1 MADRSSRRKLA
12 AILSADVVGY
22 SQLMAANEAATVET
36 LKSYRDIIGR
46 LVVRHGGRV
55 VNAPGDA
62 MLAEFPSAV
71 EAIQAAVEIQKA
83 VEGHNTELESERR
96 MQFRI
101 GVNLGD
107 VIEEADGTIYG
118 DGVNIAARM
127 EALAEGGG
135 VCISSIVYDA
145 VEGKL
150 SYGFDFLGEQKVKN
164 ISRPVRA
171 YRVRSEPK
179 PISRP
184 SSHAQRTNG
193 RPSIAVLP
201 FTNMSGDP
209 DQEYFSDGI
218 TEDIITELSRFHE
231 FTVIAR
237 NSSFRYK
244 GLSPRS
250 EDVGRELGV
259 RYVVE
264 GSVRKIGNRVR
275 ITVQLIDSTSDAHIW
290 AERYDRG
297 LDDIFAIQD
306 EVTEAVVVR
315 ISEGI
320 KGARALHARS
330 RPSHSANAYDLV
342 LQARPYRTAH
352 TAEASEIATRLLKE
366 AIELDPNFALAHAS
380 LAFVR
385 AGQFEE
391 GWAGEPDATLAEA
404 LAAAKRAV
412 ALDDSDG
419 YAHASL
425 AYVLLKFG
433 EFDRAEQ
440 EIGVALSLNPNHVN
454 IIMTS
459 GWISIVNCNPER
471 AIEIIKRARRLNPL
485 IGGWELWTLGQA
497 YLDAKRY
504 QDALDSFAKVMDPPT
519 DMFLER
525 AICHAYLGQENDA
538 RASLRKYLQ
547 RAKEELSSFPGDDS
561 AAWRTFLLRYC
572 TRRHREVTDHFIDG
586 ARQAGLNVA

>member
-1 MADRSSRRKLA
+1 MIRSEAS
-12 AILSADVVGY
+12 LSCGY
-22 SQLMAANEAATVET
+22 
-36 LKSYRDIIGR
+36 D
-46 LVVRHGGRV
+46 
-55 VNAPGDA
+55 D
-62 MLAEFPSAV
+62 
-71 EAIQAAVEIQKA
+71 
-83 VEGHNTELESERR
+83 
-96 MQFRI
+96 
-101 GVNLGD
+101 
-107 VIEEADGTIYG
+107 
-118 DGVNIAARM
+118 
-127 EALAEGGG
+127 
-135 VCISSIVYDA
+135 
-145 VEGKL
+145 
-150 SYGFDFLGEQKVKN
+150 LGEQQFHN
-164 ISRPVRA
+164 IPEPVRA
-171 YRVRSEPK
+171 FRVRSHK
-179 PISRP
+179 
-184 SSHAQRTNG
+184 RTAVAASPAPH
-193 RPSIAVLP
+193 RSAVPLPDKPSIAVLP

-244 GLSPRS
+244 GLSPKI

-259 RYVVE
+259 KYVVE

-275 ITVQLIDSTSDAHIW
+275 VTAQLIDSTSAAHIW

-306 EVTEAVVVR
+306 EVTEAVVAR
-315 ISEGI
+315 IAEGI

-330 RPSHSANAYDLV
+330 RPSHSATAYDLV
-342 LQARPYRTAH
+342 LQARPYRTAY
-352 TAEASEIATRLLKE
+352 TAAASKIAARLLRQ

-385 AGQFEE
+385 AGEFEE
-391 GWAGEPDATLAEA
+391 GWTGDPDAALAEA

-433 EFDRAEQ
+433 EFDHAEH

-459 GWISIVNCNPER
+459 GWVSIVNCNPER
-471 AIEIIKRARRLNPL
+471 AIEMIKRARRLNPFM
-485 IGGWELWTLGQA
+485 GGWELWTLGQA

-504 QDALDSFAKVMDPPT
+504 QDALDSFAKVTDPPT

-525 AICHAYLGQENDA
+525 AICHAYLGQEDDA
-538 RASLRKYLQ
+538 RGNLRKYLE
-547 RAKEELSSFPGDDS
+547 RAREELSSFPGEDPV
-561 AAWRTFLLRYC
+561 AWRAFFLRYH
-572 TRRHREVTDHFIDG
+572 TRRRREVTDHFIEG
-586 ARQAGLNVA
+586 ARKAGLNVA